1 MAVPRARMLQL
12 SLNNPCFL
20 IHKNRHNSS
29 AYLTVVRI
37 DIISN
42 VGEALGARW
51 CHVSEISCCCKLSL
65 GQSVKGVM

>member
-1 MAVPRARMLQL
+1 MAVPRARTLQL

-29 AYLTVVRI
+29 ANLTVVRI

-42 VGEALGARW
+42 IGEALGARW
-51 CHVSEISCCCKLSL
+51 CHVS
-65 GQSVKGVM
+65 V